1 MSCFIVS
8 PQTIHRV
15 VEAAASA
22 ERYIDHE
29 RPYAKPFEALGY
41 NLNQTSER
49 QRLARDLFENNV
61 AAFCDR
67 YPPFEDAPESATTR
81 YPEDIPP
88 FSVVIPPAGKQLSR
102 DQLIQAHKSAA
113 CLHYQSC
120 EGDIANAP
128 LTKALEEFCRLLAED
143 VLVQSEEWQAAN
155 WG

>member
-8 PQTIHRV
+8 PQTIHRI

-22 ERYIDHE
+22 ERYNDHE

-88 FSVVIPPAGKQLSR
+88 FSVVIPPAVL
-102 DQLIQAHKSAA
+102 LVIAIQVAEQRGQNTLKSEAV
-113 CLHYQSC
+113 
-120 EGDIANAP
+120 ERG
-128 LTKALEEFCRLLAED
+128 FAEWVSD
-143 VLVQSEEWQAAN
+143 YYGNTTFVWKETSK
-155 WG
+155 